1 MMKRKN
7 ILFVTALFIVSLSFL
22 AWLSSHQSSGRYEFE
37 TQVIQKQQQPPPISI
52 PGTVASPGQVPLFFR
67 ADGIVTQVNVKPGDR
82 VAKGDLLASLD
93 VNEIDVKRYHYLSGL
108 EEEIKKLHDP
118 YKILNSINKLSKKG
132 FYSDMDADDSRNQVL
147 KVARDYIALQ
157 QALEDYDKRTEG
169 KILRAPFDGVVAE
182 MNLKVGDFVNAG
194 RQLLPGASVFR
205 PDEKLQVRLEVP
217 DEMIGYLAQSQE
229 ARIWLPISRQNHV
242 PGKITNISPS
252 VVVTD
257 RMRYFSATIE
267 LEHTSQQ
274 WLKLGMRVMADI
286 QVRTDQD
293 GVWIPRA
300 AAEIDIPEEQI
311 SETISFLGEDTAPVA
326 SRDRSEQEVQGQAS
340 LKEPS
345 NQRTISAVGRS
356 YAVEATPEDK
366 QTSSIVL
373 MNSAGKLVRA
383 KVRILATNQ
392 DHVFIPSLNLV
403 GQRVVT
409 HYKTT
414 KSIGKLLESGP

>member
-1 MMKRKN
+1 MIKRRN
-7 ILFVTALFIVSLSFL
+7 VLFVTALFITSVSFI
-22 AWLSSHQSSGRYEFE
+22 AWMSSHQTSGRYEFE

-52 PGTVASPGQVPLFFR
+52 PGTVTSPGQVPLFFR

-82 VAKGDLLASLD
+82 VTKGDLLASLD
-93 VNEIDVKRYHYLSGL
+93 VNELDVKRYHYLSGL

-132 FYSDMDADDSRNQVL
+132 FYSDMDADDSRTQVL

-169 KILRAPFDGVVAE
+169 KILRAPFDGTVAE

-205 PDEKLQVRLEVP
+205 PEEKLQVRLEVP
-217 DEMIGYLAQSQE
+217 DEMIGYLAQGQD
-229 ARIWLPISRQNHV
+229 ARVWLPISRQNHV
-242 PGKITNISPS
+242 PGKVTIISPS
-252 VVVTD
+252 VVVTE

-267 LEHTSQQ
+267 LEQTSQQ
-274 WLKLGMRVMADI
+274 WLKLGMRVMADV
-286 QVRTDQD
+286 QVKTEQE

-300 AAEIDIPEEQI
+300 AAEIDIPAEQI
-311 SETISFLGEDTAPVA
+311 SETISFLASDTTPVA
-326 SRDRSEQEVQGQAS
+326 SRDRSEEELHGQTS
-340 LKEPS
+340 LKEQA

-366 QTSSIVL
+366 QTSSIIL
-373 MNSAGKLVRA
+373 INPSGKLIRA
-383 KVRILATNQ
+383 TVRIVATNQ
-392 DHVFIPSLNLV
+392 DQVFIPNVNLV

-409 HYKTT
+409 HYKST
-414 KSIGKLLESGP
+414 KSISKLLESSP